1 MSEQVSKIPT
11 VFDSDEQQIGEIYA
25 TALLGAVAKDKIDQV
40 VDEFESFVS
49 GVLDKHPALDVA
61 IANPKLSVESKN
73 EMLDRIFKGKMD
85 NTLLTFLKVLGRRQ
99 RLGSLRAIQ
108 KAASRLA
115 EETAGRVRAV
125 VTVSDQLSADAQRT
139 LTEKLSAIFKK
150 EVRIAV
156 KVDPNILGGLV
167 VRIGDTVFDGSVD
180 GQLKSLHKLV
190 SQRAENAVRSIASSA
205 GATS

>member
-40 VDEFESFVS
+40 VEEFESFVV
-49 GVLDKHPALDVA
+49 GVLDKYPALDAA

-99 RLGSLRAIQ
+99 RLGSLRSIQ
-108 KAASRLA
+108 KAASQLA
-115 EETAGRVRAV
+115 DDMAGRVRAV
-125 VTVSDQLSADAQRT
+125 VTVSDRLSADAERS
-139 LTEKLSAIFKK
+139 LTEKLGAILKK

-156 KVDPNILGGLV
+156 SVDPNILGGLV
-167 VRIGDTVFDGSVD
+167 VRIGDTVFDASLD
-180 GQLKSLHKLV
+180 GQLRSLHKSV
-190 SQRAENAVRSIASSA
+190 SQRAEHAVRSIPSST
-205 GATS
+205 GATT

>member
-115 EETAGRVRAV
+115 DETAGRVRAV

-205 GATS
+205 DATS

>member
-115 EETAGRVRAV
+115 DETAGRVRAV